1 MVGPEQGEDTSPS
14 PLLIQTFVDT
24 SLLET
29 GLPSDSKIG
38 YQVKGLTAEA
48 GTIPEP
54 TWWERRDISCSD
66 FYK

>member
-29 GLPSDSKIG
+29 GLPSDSKMG
-38 YQVKGLTAEA
+38 LAGKGAN
-48 GTIPEP
+48 G
-54 TWWERRDISCSD
+54 RGRDNSRAHMVGEKGHQL
-66 FYK
+66 F